1 MLFLSGSD
9 GSVHVA
15 RLEKVPANK
24 ILLAADVEEEA
35 QTKAAEAAEA
45 AAAAAAAAAAEGTRG
60 KARRKGGKRPA
71 KPQINYHSL
80 EGARAQESD
89 DDKYKTSS
97 EEEEEERVVEAPRN
111 WSRAWVFVTKLLGAG
126 GLDRYYLNCCF
137 SASVVE

>member
-35 QTKAAEAAEA
+35 QTKAAA
-45 AAAAAAAAAAEGTRG
+45 AAAAAAVAAAAAEGTRG
-60 KARRKGGKRPA
+60 KARRKGGKKPA

-80 EGARAQESD
+80 EGTPAQDSD

-97 EEEEEERVVEAPRN
+97 EEEEEERVVEPPRN
-111 WSRAWVFVTKLLGAG
+111 WSRAWVFVTKLVGAG